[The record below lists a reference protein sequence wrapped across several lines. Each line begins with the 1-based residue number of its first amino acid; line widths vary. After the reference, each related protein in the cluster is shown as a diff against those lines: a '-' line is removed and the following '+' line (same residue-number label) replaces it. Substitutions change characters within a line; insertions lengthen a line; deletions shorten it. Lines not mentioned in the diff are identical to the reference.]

1 MRYTITANAASRPAV
16 PMALASRRP
25 YRPSRPRAGR
35 RRPRLLA
42 APLLAA
48 LAGLGCG
55 PLAAQ
60 TETIVVTGSV
70 AERLAFDAPY
80 AIGVVGT
87 EDLRRA
93 GPMINLSEVMARVP
107 GLVVA
112 NRGNYAQ
119 DLQIS
124 SRGFGARAGFG
135 VRGLRLLADG
145 IPASGPDG
153 QGQVSHID
161 LAGAERIEV
170 LRGPFSALYGN
181 SSGGVISVFSAP
193 VRRAEAEA
201 GLDLGSDGLRQWRA
215 AVQTPLAGGWEI
227 RAAGSAMD
235 WQGYRPHGEA
245 ERRLA
250 SLRVGWRGATDTV
263 IASAGH
269 YEQPADDPLGLKRAD
284 FDADPR
290 QTAPEAL
297 TYDTRKRST
306 QDQLGVNWRHRFA
319 DGTLREFEASAYAGR
334 RSVTQWLAIS
344 RTTQDNPRHGGGV
357 ADVDRDYRGAQAQW
371 RWAWEAVDLLAGAA
385 IEDQRDDRRGHEN
398 YLLDGAGNPVYGV
411 IGDLRRNE
419 IDRART
425 RDLFT
430 QAEWRF
436 APRWAASAGL
446 RAGRVTLS
454 ADDRYLSNGDDSG
467 NLSFGYANPVLGL
480 RWQAAPGLNLH
491 VSAARGFEAPTL
503 GELAYRPDGTSGFNA
518 ALQPQKSRQLELGA
532 KWRAGDTLDLD
543 VALFE
548 TRVDDEIGIASNAGG
563 RASYQNV
570 GRTLRRG
577 AELAAGWRPAPAWR
591 TRGALTLLDA
601 RYRDDFRSC
610 SGIPCPAP
618 DTTVPAGQRIAGT
631 RRASAFAEAS
641 WRSAALGEWGVEWR
655 AAGRTAANDRNSD
668 FAAGYALAALRW
680 SHTLA
685 VADGQRLELLVRV
698 DNVFDRDHA
707 GSLIVND
714 ANGRFFETGAPRS
727 ALLALRWC
735 GAI

>member
-1 MRYTITANAASRPAV
+1 MVHARRLPSAFHRRAPRARV
-16 PMALASRRP
+16 ALAT
-25 YRPSRPRAGR
+25 
-35 RRPRLLA
+35 LA
-42 APLLAA
+42 AFGA
-48 LAGLGCG
+48 G

-60 TETIVVTGSV
+60 TETETETIVVTGSV
-70 AERLAFDAPY
+70 AERRAFDAPY
-80 AIGVVGT
+80 AIGVVGA

-93 GPMINLSEVMARVP
+93 GPMINLSEALARVP

-112 NRGNYAQ
+112 NRSNFAQ

-161 LAGAERIEV
+161 LAGAERVEV

-181 SSGGVISVFSAP
+181 SSGGVISVVSAP
-193 VRRAEAEA
+193 VRRAEAEV
-201 GLDLGSDGLRQWRA
+201 GLDLGSYGLRQLRA
-215 AVQTPLAGGWEI
+215 AVQAPLAGGWEI
-227 RAAGSAMD
+227 RASGSAMD
-235 WQGYRPHGEA
+235 WEGFRPHSEA

-250 SLRVGWRGATDTV
+250 NLRVGWRGEADTV
-263 IASAGH
+263 IASASH
-269 YEQPADDPLGLKRAD
+269 YEQPADDPLGLKRAQ
-284 FDADPR
+284 FNADPR
-290 QTAPEAL
+290 QTTPEAE
-297 TYDTRKRST
+297 TYDTRKRSR
-306 QDQLGVNWRHRFA
+306 QDQLGINWRHRFA
-319 DGTLREFEASAYAGR
+319 DGVLREFEASAYAGQ
-334 RSVTQWLAIS
+334 RSVTQWLAIAKG
-344 RTTQDNPRHGGGV
+344 TQDNPRHGGGV
-357 ADVDRDYRGAQAQW
+357 ADFDRDYRGAQAQW
-371 RWAWEAVDLLAGAA
+371 RWAWEAVDLMAGAS
-385 IEDQRDDRRGHEN
+385 IEDQRDDRRGYDN
-398 YLLDGAGNPVYGV
+398 YVLDADGQPVYGT
-411 IGDLRRNE
+411 IGTLRRDE

-467 NLSFGYANPVLGL
+467 DLSFGYANPVIGL
-480 RWQAAPGLNLH
+480 RWQAAPSLALH
-491 VSAARGFEAPTL
+491 ASAARGFEAPTL
-503 GELAYRPDGTSGFNA
+503 GELAYRPDGASGFNE

-548 TRVDDEIGIASNAGG
+548 TLVDDEIGIASNAGG

-591 TRGALTLLDA
+591 LRGALTLLDA
-601 RYRDDFRSC
+601 RYRDDFRTC

-618 DTTVPAGQRIAGT
+618 DTTVPAGKRIAGT
-631 RRASAFAEAS
+631 QRVSAFAEAA
-641 WRSAALGEWGVEWR
+641 WRSATAGEWGLEWR
-655 AAGRTAANDRNSD
+655 AAGRTAANDRNTD
-668 FAAGYALAALRW
+668 FAGGYALAALRW
-680 SHTLA
+680 SRTLA
-685 VADGQRLELLVRV
+685 VADGQRLELLLRV
-698 DNVFDRDHA
+698 DNVFDRDYA

-714 ANGRFFETGAPRS
+714 ANGRYFETGSPRS
-727 ALLALRWC
+727 ALLALRWV
-735 GAI
+735 GAL